1 MGLNITHITSTATT
15 IQAKAEKTK
24 SFLKK
29 KIPTFRDVK
38 KEKKDEDSEKKAE
51 DSKKKIIQLQID
63 SLQKTSNET
72 LSDVTQKLANST
84 KFIKGEFKKNLTA
97 EEKKKNCKSLNDIIG
112 NSTDFDINV
121 SKLRTDFMT
130 YTKQFLKKSLQ
141 MEDEKNKQK
150 ILEEKETSLLN
161 YSKKMNELNGLLQQ
175 YKLELYQLKNK
186 EECENKSKNYIK
198 DIETSFLSL
207 FGLLKDEMKD
217 SKIEVSFIMIN
228 LNDSG
233 KKSLN

>member
-1 MGLNITHITSTATT
+1 MGITMMKSNLAIFVFLTICSFSFEFDDFSFLRSMHPLKKQNNTLKLNVTLPKNTTSHNTTHIPLNITHITSTATT
-15 IQAKAEKTK
+15 TQAKAEKTK

-72 LSDVTQKLANST
+72 LSDVAQKLANST

-112 NSTDFDINV
+112 NLTDFDINV

-141 MEDEKNKQK
+141 ME
-150 ILEEKETSLLN
+150 
-161 YSKKMNELNGLLQQ
+161 
-175 YKLELYQLKNK
+175 
-186 EECENKSKNYIK
+186 
-198 DIETSFLSL
+198 
-207 FGLLKDEMKD
+207 
-217 SKIEVSFIMIN
+217 
-228 LNDSG
+228 
-233 KKSLN
+233 